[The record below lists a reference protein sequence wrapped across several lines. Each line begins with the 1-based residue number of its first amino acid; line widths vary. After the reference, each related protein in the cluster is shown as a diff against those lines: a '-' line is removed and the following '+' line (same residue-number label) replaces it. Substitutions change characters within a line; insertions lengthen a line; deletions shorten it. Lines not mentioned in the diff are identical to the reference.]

1 MKKIEDAKNK
11 YNNIEIPKELNNMTN
26 ALIKLNKPKN
36 NFRYFYTT
44 AAGLVLFILIGVNVS
59 ETFATSFSKI
69 PIIGKIVSVV
79 SIYGKKI
86 DNDKV
91 VNTEVPK
98 ISSEDENVKNTADK
112 LNKQIQNIVDNYTKE
127 AEQHIAEYKE
137 AFIATG
143 GTEEEFQQK
152 NIVVDVSYDVKSESK
167 DHLSLVLSANENWVN
182 AYNVSYFYNINLN
195 TGENITLKDLLGDD
209 YINIA
214 NESIKNQI
222 EERMAKDENVIKG
235 FNKNVE
241 SKKIRGVSTSE
252 AISLEEFKDL
262 LLLSNIITKE
272 IGNDIVTGNIKV
284 HPYKHKEETGCE
296 NCNYTDICN
305 FEILNKKQKYN
316 NFRELPKE
324 EVWRK
329 IKEKIQKEKIDKE

>member
-44 AAGLVLFILIGVNVS
+44 AAGFVLFILIGVNVS

-98 ISSEDENVKNTADK
+98 ISSEDENVKDTADK
-112 LNKQIQNIVDNYTKE
+112 LNKQIQDIVDNYTKE

-209 YINIA
+209 YINIV

-222 EERMAKDENVIKG
+222 EERMAKDENVMFFG
-235 FNKNVE
+235 YGND
-241 SKKIRGVSTSE
+241 S
-252 AISLEEFKDL
+252 
-262 LLLSNIITKE
+262 SNIGGFETITDETNFYISENGNPVIVFAKYE
-272 IGNDIVTGNIKV
+272 IAPGAMGQI
-284 HPYKHKEETGCE
+284 E
-296 NCNYTDICN
+296 
-305 FEILNKKQKYN
+305 FEIKK
-316 NFRELPKE
+316 
-324 EVWRK
+324 
-329 IKEKIQKEKIDKE
+329 

>member
-11 YNNIEIPKELNNMTN
+11 YNNIEIPKELNYMTN

-98 ISSEDENVKNTADK
+98 ISSEDENVKDTADK
-112 LNKQIQNIVDNYTKE
+112 LNKQIQDIVDNYTKE

-209 YINIA
+209 YINIV

-222 EERMAKDENVIKG
+222 EERMAKDENVMFFG
-235 FNKNVE
+235 YGND
-241 SKKIRGVSTSE
+241 S
-252 AISLEEFKDL
+252 
-262 LLLSNIITKE
+262 SNIGGFETITDETNFYISENGNPVIVFAKYE
-272 IGNDIVTGNIKV
+272 IAPGAMGQI
-284 HPYKHKEETGCE
+284 E
-296 NCNYTDICN
+296 
-305 FEILNKKQKYN
+305 FEIKK
-316 NFRELPKE
+316 
-324 EVWRK
+324 
-329 IKEKIQKEKIDKE
+329 

>member
-222 EERMAKDENVIKG
+222 EERMAKDENVMFFG
-235 FNKNVE
+235 YGND
-241 SKKIRGVSTSE
+241 S
-252 AISLEEFKDL
+252 
-262 LLLSNIITKE
+262 SNIGGFETITDETNFYINESGNPVIVFAKYE
-272 IGNDIVTGNIKV
+272 IAPGAMGQI
-284 HPYKHKEETGCE
+284 E
-296 NCNYTDICN
+296 
-305 FEILNKKQKYN
+305 FEIKK
-316 NFRELPKE
+316 
-324 EVWRK
+324 
-329 IKEKIQKEKIDKE
+329 

>member
-11 YNNIEIPKELNNMTN
+11 YNNIEIPKELNYMTN

-44 AAGLVLFILIGVNVS
+44 AAGFVLFILIGVNVS

-98 ISSEDENVKNTADK
+98 ISSEDENVKDTADK
-112 LNKQIQNIVDNYTKE
+112 LNKQIQDIVDNYTKE

-209 YINIA
+209 YINIV

-222 EERMAKDENVIKG
+222 KERMAKDENVMFFG
-235 FNKNVE
+235 YGND
-241 SKKIRGVSTSE
+241 S
-252 AISLEEFKDL
+252 
-262 LLLSNIITKE
+262 SNIGGFETITDETNFYISENGNPVIVFAKYE
-272 IGNDIVTGNIKV
+272 IAPGAMGQI
-284 HPYKHKEETGCE
+284 E
-296 NCNYTDICN
+296 
-305 FEILNKKQKYN
+305 FEIKK
-316 NFRELPKE
+316 
-324 EVWRK
+324 
-329 IKEKIQKEKIDKE
+329 